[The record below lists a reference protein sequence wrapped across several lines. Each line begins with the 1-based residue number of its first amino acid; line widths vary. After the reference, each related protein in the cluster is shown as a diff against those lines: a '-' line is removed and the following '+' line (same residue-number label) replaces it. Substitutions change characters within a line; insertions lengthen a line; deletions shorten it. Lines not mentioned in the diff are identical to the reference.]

1 MNATNANANTN
12 ANIIIEM
19 NHVTKSFK
27 DKKAVDGISFQIAK
41 GSIVA
46 ILGPNGAGKTTALSM
61 MLGLLEPTEGT
72 VRLFGGQPKDR
83 KIRERIGTM
92 LQEVNFMD
100 KLKVRELLALFRSY
114 YPAPLDMDSLIE
126 LTGLSKS
133 DLNRYGEKLSGGQK
147 RSLGFALAM
156 AGNPELV
163 FFDEPTVG
171 LDIAARR
178 RFWDHVGRLADEGRT
193 ILFTTHYLQEA
204 DDIAD
209 RILLFNQGKLAA
221 DGTPE
226 QIKFQIVKRTISF
239 TSNEDSPDLRERLMK
254 LPPVLDCYDKDGRIY
269 VSTDDTD
276 EALAAIFAE
285 QLPVHD
291 IRIDQGRL
299 DEAFEQL
306 TMSAGEAKSS

>member
-1 MNATNANANTN
+1 MNANG
-12 ANIIIEM
+12 NIIIEM

-27 DKKAVDGISFQIAK
+27 DKKAVDGISFQITK

-61 MLGLLEPTEGT
+61 MLGLLEPSEGT
-72 VRLFGGQPKDR
+72 VRLLGGHPKDR
-83 KIRERIGTM
+83 KVRERIGTM
-92 LQEVNFMD
+92 LQEVSVMD
-100 KLKVRELLALFRSY
+100 KLKVREILALFRSY
-114 YPAPLDMDSLIE
+114 YPAPLNMDALIE
-126 LTGLSKS
+126 LTGLSNS

-171 LDIAARR
+171 LDITARR
-178 RFWDHVGRLADEGRT
+178 RFWDNVRRLADEGRT

-226 QIKFQIVKRTISF
+226 QIKSQIVKRSISF
-239 TSNEDSPDLRERLMK
+239 TSDEDSPDLRKRLMK
-254 LPPVLDCYDKDGRIY
+254 LSPISDCYDKDGRIY
-269 VSTDDTD
+269 VSTDSTD

-306 TMSAGEAKSS
+306 TMSAGEAI

>member
-1 MNATNANANTN
+1 MNTN
-12 ANIIIEM
+12 APIIIEM

-41 GSIVA
+41 GSIVT

-72 VRLFGGQPKDR
+72 VRLLGGHPKDR
-83 KIRERIGTM
+83 KVRERIGTM
-92 LQEVNFMD
+92 LQEVSVLD
-100 KLKVRELLALFRSY
+100 KLRVRELLMLFRSY
-114 YPAPLDMDSLIE
+114 YPAPLDMDALIE

-178 RFWDHVGRLADEGRT
+178 RFWDNVRRMADEGRT

-209 RILLFNQGKLAA
+209 RILLFNQGQLAA

-226 QIKFQIVKRTISF
+226 QIKSQIVKRSISF
-239 TSNEDSPDLRERLMK
+239 TSSEDSPMLRERLMK
-254 LPPVLDCYDKDGRIY
+254 LPPVSDCYDKDGRIY
-269 VSTDDTD
+269 ISTDNTD

-285 QLPVHD
+285 QLPLRDV
-291 IRIDQGRL
+291 RIDQGRL
-299 DEAFEQL
+299 DEAFEQF
-306 TMSAGEAKSS
+306 TMYAGEAKSS

>member
-1 MNATNANANTN
+1 MNAN

-19 NHVTKSFK
+19 NHVTKTFK
-27 DKKAVDGISFQIAK
+27 DKKAVDDVSFHIAK

-61 MLGLLEPTEGT
+61 MLGLLEPTAGT
-72 VRLFGGQPKDR
+72 IRLFGGHPKDR
-83 KIRERIGTM
+83 KVRERIGTM
-92 LQEVNFMD
+92 LQEVSVMD
-100 KLKVRELLALFRSY
+100 KLKVHEILALIREY
-114 YPAPLDMDSLIE
+114 YPHPADMDFLIR
-126 LTGLSKS
+126 LTGLAKS

-171 LDIAARR
+171 LDITARR
-178 RFWDHVGRLADEGRT
+178 RFWDNVRMLADQGRT

-209 RILLFNQGKLAA
+209 RILLFNKGTLAA

-226 QIKFQIVKRTISF
+226 QIKAQIVKRSISF
-239 TSNEDSPDLRERLMK
+239 TTTQDGPELRQRLKKLSPISA
-254 LPPVLDCYDKDGRIY
+254 CYDKDGRIY
-269 VSTDDTD
+269 VSTDNTD

-285 QLPVHD
+285 QLPVRD

-306 TMSAGEAKSS
+306 TMSAEEAI